1 MVVTGSAAH
10 IERHLMDAVL
20 QSYQVFAIADCSQVA
35 CGAPIDPK
43 ITWLELD
50 IADREAVLAVFRHVR
65 DSGGA
70 DLVIHLAAYYDFVS
84 EDHPL
89 YWSTN
94 VDGLRHVLDASRELK
109 PKRFFFASSAAA
121 CDFTEPGRRL
131 TEARVGREVS
141 FRLVEHWEQKTAPSG
156 FGVPQS
162 GHSIRR
168 APSKLPPRPTL
179 RSLRTSPS
187 GSPDSCGR

>member
-1 MVVTGSAAH
+1 MESGKPDLPLRLVVTGASGF
-10 IERHLMDAVL
+10 IGRHLLQAIRDDYQIFAV
-20 QSYQVFAIADCSQVA
+20 ARCSQAQSEV
-35 CGAPIDPK
+35 PPHPNIS
-43 ITWLELD
+43 WFQLD

-131 TEARVGREVS
+131 TEARVGTEVA

-156 FGVPQS
+156 FGVPQF

-168 APSKLPPRPTL
+168 APSKLPPAL
-179 RSLRTSPS
+179 PS
-187 GSPDSCGR
+187 GA